1 MANFTSSKML
11 LVSGG
16 RIAAASIF
24 FLGTVQ
30 LVFHPRGPLFHAQ
43 LVCMAATGLIFLA
56 FPIAWILF
64 PRWHPVNRALLAHS
78 VEQRRLD
85 EEMARTHDELGPFH
99 FCESLLVYSPGHTL
113 DVVPYEAICSALKE
127 PGYGDDATSVVIQTK
142 GTRTYRWPRTWI
154 QGIFDPDKVLAT
166 IRERAGLP
174 SSS

>member
-1 MANFTSSKML
+1 MGAGL
-11 LVSGG
+11 LLLPFFFWVLFSLFSIHEG
-16 RIAAASIF
+16 RSF
-24 FLGTVQ
+24 M
-30 LVFHPRGPLFHAQ
+30 RK

-85 EEMARTHDELGPFH
+85 AEMARTHDELGPFH

-166 IRERAGLP
+166 VRERAKLP
-174 SSS
+174 SLS